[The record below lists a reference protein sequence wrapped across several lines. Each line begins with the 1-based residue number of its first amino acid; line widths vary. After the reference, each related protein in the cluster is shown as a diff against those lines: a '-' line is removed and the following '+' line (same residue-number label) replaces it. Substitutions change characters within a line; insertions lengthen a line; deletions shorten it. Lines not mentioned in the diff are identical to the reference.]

1 MENLKEKISSARK
14 DYGDEVVN
22 VVIEMVQMSDADG
35 AYVIFEDNEM
45 FDHAEVVSLLYFE
58 D

>member
-1 MENLKEKISSARK
+1 MENLKEKISSARE
-14 DYGDEVVN
+14 DFGNDIVD

-35 AYVIFEDNEM
+35 AYTIFEDNEM
-45 FDHAEVVSLLYFE
+45 WDHAQVVSFLYFE